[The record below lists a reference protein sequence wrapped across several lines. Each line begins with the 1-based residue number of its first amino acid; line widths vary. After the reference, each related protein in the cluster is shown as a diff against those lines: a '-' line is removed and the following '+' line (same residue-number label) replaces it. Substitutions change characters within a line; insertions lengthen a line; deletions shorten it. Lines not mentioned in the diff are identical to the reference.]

1 MSSVCRC
8 AGINH
13 HLRNLPSSRMTL
25 LCVTVS
31 SIEKKRKRFDAV
43 SLLCHPP
50 TCMLDISNRQMKKEI
65 MKHVIKASSPPSDT
79 NGKELECL
87 IFSSATAF
95 NQYLFAFFFE
105 RWRNYVRGWFCYLCV
120 KKAHKS
126 SVVVLTIGTEAE
138 RSGSWIIMN
147 ENLWQITNI

>member
-13 HLRNLPSSRMTL
+13 HLRNLPSSRMMR

-43 SLLCHPP
+43 SSLCHPP

-87 IFSSATAF
+87 KTDCFVFNSATAF
-95 NQYLFAFFFE
+95 NQFLFAFFFLKDE
-105 RWRNYVRGWFCYLCV
+105 GTMLGDDFYHFCV

-126 SVVVLTIGTEAE
+126 SALVLTTGAEAE

-147 ENLWQITNI
+147 

>member
-1 MSSVCRC
+1 
-8 AGINH
+8 
-13 HLRNLPSSRMTL
+13 MTL

-79 NGKELECL
+79 NGKKLECL

-95 NQYLFAFFFE
+95 NQYLFAFFLRDEETMLGADF
-105 RWRNYVRGWFCYLCV
+105 VICV
-120 KKAHKS
+120 LRKHTKA
-126 SVVVLTIGTEAE
+126 V
-138 RSGSWIIMN
+138 
-147 ENLWQITNI
+147 